1 MSSIKEEDLI
11 NKLEKLTKEYI
22 DFNKNIDDEV
32 YTYINKYYINVT
44 KSIFKLF
51 NYYSISKSALN
62 HSDKELYSNAKRI
75 ISNYEAL
82 MKTYNDMEH
91 YYADSYAIQLVNE
104 IINVIKNQYE
114 TFKEQTKFKQNPVT
128 IEKTSIIDGYA
139 LNIATQVNE
148 IQNNFM
154 KTYVTKTIY
163 NVKNSEQKNYVEQ
176 FNIINNIKI
185 NSSMHQLFFNV
196 SSYLTNCVDEL
207 DSLQNRKIANK
218 YFVFLKYQ
226 QEIMS
231 NIIKQQITKLDK
243 EIGKKKYDESIK
255 ILVSLIINQ
264 VIETY
269 DLLENYVQNIDRLYR
284 ISEIAQKPEMDFD
297 TFNKN
302 FNKYLEKEKSIS
314 LDVFILEQYLNYTK
328 KLKKDIFNTI
338 KEIMLERKKP
348 YNQNSAYSKIKK
360 DYEAVIA
367 ITDEFLNKLS
377 KLNIYSK
384 SNEQIL
390 KNSEYFEIIDGVDQT
405 MTIKSKVLLENKNIL
420 QVDINN
426 NIEELNFDTQNLK
439 LKITDELLNAYFISL
454 KKDDIQNHI
463 KKYLQD
469 LIKCKQCEF
478 EVLNTEININ
488 ELENMISKKLYDF
501 KKETLFYE
509 ISTFDEI
516 LYYSIEK
523 IRETDSINVKK
534 YIMFIDD
541 TKESIMELLKNN
553 NIEIINPKPF
563 DKFNSKEH
571 KVLIAEQNPLFKKG
585 EIIKVNTVGYKQF
598 ETIILKANVIAA
610 R

>member
-114 TFKEQTKFKQNPVT
+114 TFKEQIKFKQNPVT